1 MSGPTADK
9 HSQDLWYLSDVWSVE
24 EILHRLKGQ
33 MASYLI
39 INPPILKNDIR
50 PFVIT
55 GELND
60 DMYVYNTANQQ
71 SIHSSAVYELQPLTE
86 PAAVSGHSLLVV
98 TSQWWIRGWS
108 RRECYKKRQLNY
120 TETNTQHND
129 LVGSYKKNYCPLQ
142 VTGTEGKAKLKLLS
156 SLKAHKWNT
165 THNGLCTQ

>member
-1 MSGPTADK
+1 
-9 HSQDLWYLSDVWSVE
+9 
-24 EILHRLKGQ
+24 

-55 GELND
+55 GELNE

-98 TSQWWIRGWS
+98 TSQW
-108 RRECYKKRQLNY
+108 
-120 TETNTQHND
+120 
-129 LVGSYKKNYCPLQ
+129 
-142 VTGTEGKAKLKLLS
+142 
-156 SLKAHKWNT
+156 
-165 THNGLCTQ
+165 